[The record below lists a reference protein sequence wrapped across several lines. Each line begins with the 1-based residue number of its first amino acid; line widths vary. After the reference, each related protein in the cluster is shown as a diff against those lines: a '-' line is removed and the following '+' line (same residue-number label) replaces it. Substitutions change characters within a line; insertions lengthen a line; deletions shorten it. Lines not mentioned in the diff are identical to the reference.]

1 MRMAL
6 LTKLE
11 ITFFFGAGKKA
22 QAFGLFEPIGLE
34 FGKGRLG
41 GTGTG
46 DGDEEPAHVQKLR
59 RVGLHQHSKMPPQ
72 QDAIV
77 SLTAATGGNEAGS
90 QRSQR
95 GIGKGAHNNEAP
107 GLGLAERLDTGKIG
121 PPGDA
126 AFPR

>member
-11 ITFFFGAGKKA
+11 ITFFFGTGKKT
-22 QAFGLFEPIGLE
+22 QAFRLFVPISLE
-34 FGKGRLG
+34 FGKGCLG
-41 GTGTG
+41 GTRTG
-46 DGDEEPAHVQKLR
+46 DRDEEAAHVQKLR
-59 RVGLHQHSKMPPQ
+59 CVGLHQNSKMPPQ

-77 SLTAATGGNEAGS
+77 SLAAATGGNEAGS
-90 QRSQR
+90 QRGQSV
-95 GIGKGAHNNEAP
+95 IGESAHNNEAP
-107 GLGLAERLDTGKIG
+107 GLGLAERLNAGKIC